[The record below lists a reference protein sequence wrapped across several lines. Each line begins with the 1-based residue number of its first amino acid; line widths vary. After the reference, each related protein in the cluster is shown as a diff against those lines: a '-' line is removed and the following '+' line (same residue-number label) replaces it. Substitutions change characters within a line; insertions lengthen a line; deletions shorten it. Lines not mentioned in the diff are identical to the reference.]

1 MARSL
6 ITSGTTLLTLI
17 ALLIVGGE
25 TIRGFALALTIGI
38 TVGTYSSIFVVASS
52 VIFMN
57 MRREDVVPPV
67 DDEKKEIEEGPV

>member
-1 MARSL
+1 
-6 ITSGTTLLTLI
+6 
-17 ALLIVGGE
+17 
-25 TIRGFALALTIGI
+25 
-38 TVGTYSSIFVVASS
+38 VASS